1 MAGRVVENLT
11 AVQFHHVFSYH
22 TFYRNFFVTF
32 LNEIENFVPPLI
44 PLYND
49 YIGIKYAGNSFFVC
63 FSVSSQ
69 FCFDRFFDLDFSRK
83 KSSQMACL
91 CDFVAMNLAGGRIKP
106 LGILPDSYSFH
117 S

>member
-11 AVQFHHVFSYH
+11 AVEFHHVFSSH

-83 KSSQMACL
+83 NRLKWRL